1 MVYILKF
8 NAYRK
13 KESKILCKCSSD
25 NMQIKSREL
34 LRQVYVKKKHQ
45 FIKTVIQKNGH
56 QTRSLGYV
64 QKICVANFLEYFVD
78 NVKQPFFFLVANP
91 LIKQVSSCSQFLNY

>member
-1 MVYILKF
+1 MLIRQYANQVTLAVK
-8 NAYRK
+8 A
-13 KESKILCKCSSD
+13 SL
-25 NMQIKSREL
+25 RE
-34 LRQVYVKKKHQ
+34 KKKHQ

-64 QKICVANFLEYFVD
+64 QKICVTNFLEYFVD

>member
-1 MVYILKF
+1 MQMLIRQYANQVTLAIKASL
-8 NAYRK
+8 RE
-13 KESKILCKCSSD
+13 KE
-25 NMQIKSREL
+25 
-34 LRQVYVKKKHQ
+34 KHQ

-64 QKICVANFLEYFVD
+64 QKICVTNFLEYFVD

>member
-1 MVYILKF
+1 
-8 NAYRK
+8 
-13 KESKILCKCSSD
+13 
-25 NMQIKSREL
+25 MQIKSREL
-34 LRQVYVKKKHQ
+34 LRQVYVKKKKHQ

-56 QTRSLGYV
+56 QARSLGYV
-64 QKICVANFLEYFVD
+64 QKICVTNFLEYFVD